1 MPESALAAWKGELEE
16 ELAALTERGLRR
28 RMEPAAG
35 VDFASNDYLGFG
47 SDAGLARAVAGRVSR
62 AAERAPAELFAPA
75 SRLLRGDT
83 ALHRELEARLATFK
97 GTEAALLLPSGYQA
111 NVALLTAILGPADRV
126 LSDERNHASL
136 IDGLRLAGCRREIVP
151 HLDLAAYE
159 RRLAAAPPAGRTM
172 VVVESVFSMDGDLAP
187 LDRLAGLC
195 ERHGALLVVD
205 DAHAAG
211 LFGAARGS
219 GLIEELGLEHR
230 VAASVTTLG
239 KALAVSGACIAG
251 SRTLVDW
258 IVNRARPFV
267 FSTAVSPVV
276 LHALAASLDHL
287 AQHRER
293 GAVARRLA
301 GLLRQRLAERGVAV
315 AAFDSAI
322 VPVVLGAN
330 ERALAVAAA
339 VRTEGFD
346 VRAVRPPTV
355 PQGTA
360 RLRISVHAD
369 HTEAQIEELAAAV
382 ARAISGAPA

>member
-1 MPESALAAWKGELEE
+1 MAESALAAWQGELEE
-16 ELAALTERGLRR
+16 ELAALSSRGLRR
-28 RMEPAAG
+28 HMEPAAG
-35 VDFASNDYLGFG
+35 VDFTSNDYLGFG
-47 SDAGLARAVAGRVSR
+47 RDAELARAVAGRVG
-62 AAERAPAELFAPA
+62 AAAARSPAELFAPA

-83 ALHRELEARLATFK
+83 ALHRELEARLAAFK

-111 NVALLTAILGPADRV
+111 NVALLTAMLGPADRV

-136 IDGLRLAGCRREIVP
+136 IDGLRLAGCRREVVP

-159 RRLAAAPPAGRTM
+159 RALGAAAPAGRTV
-172 VVVESVFSMDGDLAP
+172 VVVESIFSMDGDRAP

-211 LFGAARGS
+211 LFGTARGS
-219 GLIEELGLEHR
+219 GLIEELGLERR

-251 SRTLVDW
+251 SRTLIDW

-267 FSTAVSPVV
+267 FSTAVSPMV

-287 AQHRER
+287 ALHRER
-293 GAVARRLA
+293 GAVARRRA
-301 GLLRQRLAERGVAV
+301 ALLRRRLAEHGVD
-315 AAFDSAI
+315 AAGGDGPI

-355 PQGTA
+355 PRGTA

-369 HTEAQIEELAAAV
+369 HTEAQVVALAAAV
-382 ARAISGAPA
+382 ARAIAGAPA